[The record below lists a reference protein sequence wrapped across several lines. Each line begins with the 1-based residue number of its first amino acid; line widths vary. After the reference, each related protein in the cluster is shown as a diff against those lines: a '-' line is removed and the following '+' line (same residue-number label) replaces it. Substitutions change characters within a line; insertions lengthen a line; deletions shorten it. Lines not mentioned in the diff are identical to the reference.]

1 LDKQNSQNP
10 VKKFISVFQYS
21 GVALEIV
28 WSTSAK
34 LTIAMA
40 LTTLFAGVLPAA
52 IASVGGLFV
61 DVVSNAFQDD
71 GSNTAQLRSDALY
84 YVFLEAGLVVLMTG
98 AQRINT
104 VCQSI
109 LRVLL
114 GNKINVMILEKAL
127 TLELAHFE
135 DAEYY
140 DKLVRAR
147 REASS
152 RPLSLVIKTFDLFRD
167 IIALITIGIWLFQ
180 FSPYAVLLLAV
191 AGVPAFIA
199 EAKFSGEAFRIHRRR
214 SAERRMQIYLE
225 MVLTRE
231 DGVKE
236 VKLLQL
242 GKMFLQRYVDIFLN
256 IYKEDRSLV
265 LRRGIWGYIL
275 GLIASAAFYFAYGW
289 VGFAAIAG
297 AITIGQM
304 TMYIAQFRLG
314 QNSVTNSLTSIN
326 GMYEDNLYL
335 SNLTEFLSHKVPE
348 QTGEGIAGP
357 NPDDGIRFE
366 NVSFSYPGAQT
377 PALKNINL
385 HITPGE
391 SLAIVGENGSGK
403 TTLIKLLTRLYTP
416 TEGRILVDGLDLQEW
431 DTNAIREKIG
441 VIFQDFARYQLIV
454 GENIGIGDVDNIE
467 DGNQIE
473 EAARKGMADEFVRDL
488 PLDYQ
493 TQLGTW
499 FKDGKELSGGQWQK
513 IALSRAFMRSKAD
526 ILILDEPTAAI
537 DARAEAEIFE
547 HFNDLT
553 DNRISIIISLGTWF
567 KDGKELS
574 GGQWQK
580 IALSRAFMRSK
591 ADILILDEPTAAIDA
606 RAEAEIFEHFN
617 DLTDNRISIIISHR
631 FSTVRRADHIIVLEK
646 AEVLEQGSHQQL
658 LEMDGQYATLFNL
671 QAKGYQ

>member
-1 LDKQNSQNP
+1 MDTQTSSNP
-10 VKKFISVFQYS
+10 VSKFISVFRYS
-21 GVALEIV
+21 SVAIGIV
-28 WSTSAK
+28 WDTSA
-34 LTIAMA
+34 A
-40 LTTLFAGVLPAA
+40 LTVVMAATTLVSGILPAA

-61 DVVSNAFQDD
+61 DAVASAFQET
-71 GSNTAQLRSDALY
+71 GASAQQLRSEALY
-84 YVFLEAGLVVLMTG
+84 YVFLEAGLVVLITA

-135 DAEYY
+135 DSEFY

-167 IIALITIGIWLFQ
+167 NILLVTIGIWLYQ
-180 FSPYAVLLLAV
+180 FSPYAVLLLGL
-191 AGVPAFIA
+191 AGVPAFLA

-236 VKLLQL
+236 IKLLQL
-242 GKMFLQRYVDIFLN
+242 GKLFVQRYVDIFKN
-256 IYKEDRSLV
+256 IYKEDKSLV
-265 LRRGIWGYIL
+265 LRRGFWGYVL
-275 GLIASAAFYFAYGW
+275 GLLASAAFYFAYGW

-297 AITIGQM
+297 TITIGQM

-314 QNSVTNSLTSIN
+314 QNAVTSSLTAVN

-335 SNLTEFLSHKVPE
+335 SNLSEYLAHKVPE
-348 QTGEGIAGP
+348 QTGSKTRGP
-357 NPDDGIRFE
+357 DPADGIRFE
-366 NVSFSYPGAQT
+366 NVSFHYPGSEN
-377 PALKNINL
+377 PALHNITL
-385 HITPGE
+385 HIHSGE

-403 TTLIKLLTRLYTP
+403 TTLIKLLTRLYVP
-416 TEGRILVDGLDLQEW
+416 TGGNIFLEGLELSAW
-431 DTNAIREKIG
+431 DIDTLRQKIG
-441 VIFQDFARYQLIV
+441 VIFQDFSRYQLIV
-454 GENIGIGDVDNIE
+454 GENIGIGDVKNIHHDE
-467 DGNQIE
+467 YVA
-473 EAARKGMADEFVRDL
+473 EAARKGMADVFVKDL
-488 PLDYQ
+488 PAAYK

-513 IALSRAFMRSKAD
+513 IALSRAFMRSQAD

-537 DARAEAEIFE
+537 DAKAEAEIFE
-547 HFNDLT
+547 HFRELT
-553 DNRISIIISLGTWF
+553 AN
-567 KDGKELS
+567 K
-574 GGQWQK
+574 
-580 IALSRAFMRSK
+580 
-591 ADILILDEPTAAIDA
+591 
-606 RAEAEIFEHFN
+606 
-617 DLTDNRISIIISHR
+617 ISIIISHR
-631 FSTVRRADHIIVLEK
+631 FSTVRRADYIIVLDQ
-646 AEVLEQGSHQQL
+646 AEILERGTHKEL
-658 LEMDGQYATLFNL
+658 LHLDGQYATLFKL

>member
-1 LDKQNSQNP
+1 MDTRESNNS
-10 VKKFISVFQYS
+10 VHKFLSVFQYS
-21 GVALEIV
+21 KVALGIV
-28 WSTSAK
+28 WSTSAA
-34 LTIAMA
+34 LTIVMA
-40 LTTLFAGVLPAA
+40 ISTLVAGVLPAA

-61 DVVSNAFQDD
+61 DAVASALQQTGEVAEQ
-71 GSNTAQLRSDALY
+71 AQSDLLF
-84 YVFLEAGLVVLMTG
+84 YVFLELGLVVMMTG
-98 AQRINT
+98 AQKLNT

-152 RPLSLVIKTFDLFRD
+152 RPLSLVIKTFDLMRD
-167 IIALITIGIWLFQ
+167 LISLIAIGIFLFQ
-180 FSPYAVLLLAV
+180 FSAWAVALLAI
-191 AGVPAFIA
+191 AGVPAFIV

-242 GKMFLQRYVDIFLN
+242 GKLFLQRYVDIFRS
-256 IYKEDRSLV
+256 IYKEDRNLV
-265 LRRGIWGYIL
+265 LRRGLWGYVL
-275 GLIASAAFYFAYGW
+275 GLLASAAFYFAYGW

-314 QNSVTNSLTSIN
+314 QNAVTNSLTAVN

-335 SNLTEFLSHKVPE
+335 SNLTEYLEYKIPE
-348 QTGEGIAGP
+348 QTGNKTVGP

-366 NVSFSYPGAQT
+366 EVTFVYPDSEKSVLNNVS
-377 PALKNINL
+377 L
-385 HITPGE
+385 HIKPGE

-416 TEGRILVDGLDLQEW
+416 VSGRIFLEGLELKEW
-431 DTNAIREKIG
+431 DIEALRKKIG
-441 VIFQDFARYQLIV
+441 VIFQDFAHYQLIV
-454 GENIGIGDVDNIE
+454 GENIGIGDVEEIE
-467 DGNQIE
+467 QEPRIE
-473 EAARKGMADEFVRDL
+473 EAAQKGMADDFVKDL
-488 PLDYQ
+488 PQAYK

-537 DARAEAEIFE
+537 DARAEAEIFS
-547 HFNDLT
+547 HFRDLT
-553 DNRISIIISLGTWF
+553 AN
-567 KDGKELS
+567 K
-574 GGQWQK
+574 
-580 IALSRAFMRSK
+580 
-591 ADILILDEPTAAIDA
+591 
-606 RAEAEIFEHFN
+606 
-617 DLTDNRISIIISHR
+617 ISIIISHR
-631 FSTVRRADHIIVLEK
+631 FSTVRMADHIIVLEQGK
-646 AEVLEQGSHQQL
+646 IQEEGSHTDL
-658 LEMDGQYATLFNL
+658 LDNGGQYATLFNL
-671 QAKGYQ
+671 QAQGYQ

>member
-1 LDKQNSQNP
+1 MTKKTNSNGA
-10 VKKFISVFQYS
+10 VSRFLGVFRYS
-21 GVALEIV
+21 AVAMRIV
-28 WSTSAK
+28 WDTSAS
-34 LTIAMA
+34 LMIAMA
-40 LTTLFAGVLPAA
+40 LTTLIVGLLPAA

-61 DVVSNAFQDD
+61 DAVAGAL
-71 GSNTAQLRSDALY
+71 GSYSVTADSAKSEALTFVY
-84 YVFLEAGLVVLMTG
+84 IEVGLVLLMTA
-98 AQRINT
+98 AQQANT
-104 VCQSI
+104 VCQAV

-152 RPLSLVIKTFDLFRD
+152 RPLSLVTKTFDLIRNV
-167 IIALITIGIWLFQ
+167 ISLIAIGAFLFQ
-180 FSPYAVLLLAV
+180 FSPYAVLLLSI

-199 EAKFSGEAFRIHRRR
+199 EAKFSGEAFRVNKRR

-242 GKMFLQRYVDIFLN
+242 GKIFLQRYIDIFLA

-265 LRRGIWGYIL
+265 LRRGIWGYGL
-275 GLIASAAFYFAYGW
+275 GIIASGAFYFAYGW

-314 QNSVTNSLTSIN
+314 QSAVTSSLTSVN

-335 SNLTEFLSHKVPE
+335 SNLTEYLEHEVPE
-348 QTGEGIAGP
+348 QSGSLHAGP
-357 NPDDGIRFE
+357 MPEDGIRFD
-366 NVSFSYPGAQT
+366 NVSFFYPGSDV
-377 PALKNINL
+377 PALDNVSL

-403 TTLIKLLTRLYTP
+403 TTLIKLLSRLYTP
-416 TEGRILVDGLDLQEW
+416 THGKISLEGLPLEEW
-431 DTNAIREKIG
+431 DIDTLRRKIG

-454 GENIGIGDVDNIE
+454 GENIGIGDADNLDSENEIE
-467 DGNQIE
+467 I
-473 EAARKGMADEFVRDL
+473 AAKKGMADEFVRDL
-488 PLDYQ
+488 PSGYK

-513 IALSRAFMRSKAD
+513 VALSRAFMRSKAD

-537 DARAEAEIFE
+537 DAKAEADIFA
-547 HFNDLT
+547 HFAELT
-553 DNRISIIISLGTWF
+553 
-567 KDGKELS
+567 
-574 GGQWQK
+574 
-580 IALSRAFMRSK
+580 A
-591 ADILILDEPTAAIDA
+591 
-606 RAEAEIFEHFN
+606 
-617 DLTDNRISIIISHR
+617 NRISIIISHR

-646 AEVLEQGSHQQL
+646 ARIMEQGSHEEL
-658 LEMDGQYATLFNL
+658 LELGGQYATLFKL
-671 QAKGYQ
+671 QAEGYQ

>member
-1 LDKQNSQNP
+1 LEKQDPQNP
-10 VKKFISVFQYS
+10 IKKFLSVFQYS
-21 GVALEIV
+21 GVALKIV

-40 LTTLFAGVLPAA
+40 LTTLVSGFLPAL

-71 GSNTAQLRSDALY
+71 GSNAEQLRSDALY

-98 AQRINT
+98 AQRIST

-167 IIALITIGIWLFQ
+167 VIALTTIGIWLFQ
-180 FSPYAVLLLAV
+180 FSPYAVLLLGL
-191 AGVPAFIA
+191 AGVPAFLA

-242 GKMFLQRYVDIFLN
+242 GRLFLERYVDIFRN

-265 LRRGIWGYIL
+265 LRRGFWGYIL
-275 GLIASAAFYFAYGW
+275 GLLASAAFYFAYGW

-335 SNLTEFLSHKVPE
+335 SNLTEFLEHKVPE
-348 QTGEGIAGP
+348 HTGDKAQGP
-357 NPDDGIRFE
+357 DPADGIRFE

-377 PALKNINL
+377 PALNCVNL
-385 HITPGE
+385 HIIPGE

-403 TTLIKLLTRLYTP
+403 TTLIKLLTRLYAP

-431 DTNAIREKIG
+431 DLDAIREKVG

-454 GENIGIGDVDNIE
+454 GENIGIGDVDSIGE
-467 DGNQIE
+467 DDQIS
-473 EAARKGMADEFVRDL
+473 EAARKGMAEAFVKDL
-488 PLDYQ
+488 PHKYQ

-499 FKDGKELSGGQWQK
+499 FKDGQELSGGQWQK

-537 DARAEAEIFE
+537 DARAEAEIFA
-547 HFNDLT
+547 HF
-553 DNRISIIISLGTWF
+553 G
-567 KDGKELS
+567 
-574 GGQWQK
+574 
-580 IALSRAFMRSK
+580 
-591 ADILILDEPTAAIDA
+591 
-606 RAEAEIFEHFN
+606 

-631 FSTVRRADHIIVLEK
+631 FSTVRMANHIIVLEK
-646 AEVLEQGSHQQL
+646 AEIMEQGSHQQL
-658 LEMDGQYATLFNL
+658 LALDGQYATLFNL

>member
-1 LDKQNSQNP
+1 MDTQTSSNP
-10 VKKFISVFQYS
+10 VSKFISVFRYS
-21 GVALEIV
+21 SVAIGIV
-28 WSTSAK
+28 WDTSA
-34 LTIAMA
+34 A
-40 LTTLFAGVLPAA
+40 LTVVMAATTLVSGILPAA

-61 DVVSNAFQDD
+61 DAVASAFQET
-71 GSNTAQLRSDALY
+71 GASAQQLRSEALY
-84 YVFLEAGLVVLMTG
+84 YVFLEAGLVVLITA

-135 DAEYY
+135 DSEFY

-152 RPLSLVIKTFDLFRD
+152 RPLSLVIKTFDLFRES
-167 IIALITIGIWLFQ
+167 ILLVTIGIWLYQ
-180 FSPYAVLLLAV
+180 FSPYAVLLLGL
-191 AGVPAFIA
+191 AGVPAFLA

-242 GKMFLQRYVDIFLN
+242 GKLFVQRYVDIFKN
-256 IYKEDRSLV
+256 IYKEDKSLV
-265 LRRGIWGYIL
+265 LRRGFWGYVL
-275 GLIASAAFYFAYGW
+275 GLLASAAFYFAYGW

-297 AITIGQM
+297 TITIGQM

-314 QNSVTNSLTSIN
+314 QNAVTSSLTAVN

-335 SNLTEFLSHKVPE
+335 SNLSEYLAHKVPE
-348 QTGEGIAGP
+348 QTGSNTRGP
-357 NPDDGIRFE
+357 DPADGIRFE
-366 NVSFSYPGAQT
+366 NVSFHYPGSEN
-377 PALKNINL
+377 PALHNITL
-385 HITPGE
+385 HIHSGE

-403 TTLIKLLTRLYTP
+403 TTLIKLLTRLYVP
-416 TEGRILVDGLDLQEW
+416 TGGNIFLEGLELSAW
-431 DTNAIREKIG
+431 DIDTLRQKIG
-441 VIFQDFARYQLIV
+441 VIFQDFSRYQLMV
-454 GENIGIGDVDNIE
+454 GENIGIGDVKNIHQDE
-467 DGNQIE
+467 YVA
-473 EAARKGMADEFVRDL
+473 EAARKGMADVFVKDL
-488 PLDYQ
+488 PAAYK

-513 IALSRAFMRSKAD
+513 IALSRAFMRSQAD

-537 DARAEAEIFE
+537 DAKAEAEIFE
-547 HFNDLT
+547 HFRELT
-553 DNRISIIISLGTWF
+553 AN
-567 KDGKELS
+567 K
-574 GGQWQK
+574 
-580 IALSRAFMRSK
+580 
-591 ADILILDEPTAAIDA
+591 
-606 RAEAEIFEHFN
+606 
-617 DLTDNRISIIISHR
+617 ISIIISHR
-631 FSTVRRADHIIVLEK
+631 FSTVRRADYIIVLDQ
-646 AEVLEQGSHQQL
+646 AEILERGTHKEL
-658 LEMDGQYATLFNL
+658 LHLDGQYATLFKL

>member
-1 LDKQNSQNP
+1 MEQKEPQNL
-10 VKKFISVFQYS
+10 VTKFLSVFQYS

-34 LTIAMA
+34 LTIVMA
-40 LTTLFAGVLPAA
+40 LTTVVAGILPAA

-61 DVVSNAFQDD
+61 DVVSSAFQSD
-71 GSNTAQLRSDALY
+71 GSDAEQIRSDALFY
-84 YVFLEAGLVVLMTG
+84 IFIEAGLVVLMTG

-152 RPLSLVIKTFDLFRD
+152 RPLSLVIKTFDLARD
-167 IIALITIGIWLFQ
+167 MIALVTIGIWLFQ
-180 FSPYAVLLLAV
+180 FSPYAVLLLAL
-191 AGVPAFIA
+191 AGIPAFLA

-242 GKMFLQRYVDIFLN
+242 GKMFLQRYIDIFLN

-265 LRRGIWGYIL
+265 LRRGFWGYVL
-275 GLIASAAFYFAYGW
+275 GLVASAAFYLAYGW

-314 QNSVTNSLTSIN
+314 QNAVTNSLTSVN

-335 SNLTEFLSHKVPE
+335 SNLTEYLEHKVPE
-348 QTGEGIAGP
+348 STGEAIRGP

-366 NVSFSYPGAQT
+366 NVSFYYPGSEM
-377 PALKNINL
+377 PALSKINL

-403 TTLIKLLTRLYTP
+403 TTLIKLLTRLYAP
-416 TEGRILVDGLDLQEW
+416 TEGRILVDGLDLQDW
-431 DTNAIREKIG
+431 DTDAVREKIG

-454 GENIGIGDVDNIE
+454 GENIGIGDVESLDDVDEIS
-467 DGNQIE
+467 
-473 EAARKGMADEFVRDL
+473 EAARKGMADEFIKDL
-488 PLDYQ
+488 PQSYQ

-537 DARAEAEIFE
+537 DARAEAEIFA
-547 HFNDLT
+547 HFGDLT
-553 DNRISIIISLGTWF
+553 
-567 KDGKELS
+567 E
-574 GGQWQK
+574 
-580 IALSRAFMRSK
+580 
-591 ADILILDEPTAAIDA
+591 
-606 RAEAEIFEHFN
+606 
-617 DLTDNRISIIISHR
+617 NRISIIISHR
-631 FSTVRRADHIIVLEK
+631 FSTVRRADHILVLEK
-646 AEVLEQGSHQQL
+646 AEILEQGSHQEL
-658 LEMDGQYATLFNL
+658 LEHDGQYAKLFHL

>member
-1 LDKQNSQNP
+1 
-10 VKKFISVFQYS
+10 
-21 GVALEIV
+21 
-28 WSTSAK
+28 
-34 LTIAMA
+34 

-71 GSNTAQLRSDALY
+71 GSNTAQLRSEALY

-135 DAEYY
+135 NAEYY

-265 LRRGIWGYIL
+265 LRRSIWGYIL

-366 NVSFSYPGAQT
+366 NVSFSYPGSQT

-403 TTLIKLLTRLYTP
+403 TTLIKLLTRLYAP

-454 GENIGIGDVDNIE
+454 GENIGIGDVDNID

-493 TQLGTW
+493 TQ
-499 FKDGKELSGGQWQK
+499 
-513 IALSRAFMRSKAD
+513 
-526 ILILDEPTAAI
+526 
-537 DARAEAEIFE
+537 
-547 HFNDLT
+547 
-553 DNRISIIISLGTWF
+553 LGTWF

>member
-1 LDKQNSQNP
+1 MQRQLSILDSSTINSESSLENQESPNA
-10 VKKFISVFQYS
+10 VRKFLSVFKYS
-21 GVALEIV
+21 KVAIGIV
-28 WSTSAK
+28 WGTSAA
-34 LTIAMA
+34 LTVTMA
-40 LTTLFAGVLPAA
+40 LTTLVSGVLPAA
-52 IASVGGLFV
+52 IASIGGLFV
-61 DVVSNAFQDD
+61 DAVAVALQEGGDLSIE
-71 GSNTAQLRSDALY
+71 SRNTVLY
-84 YVFLEAGLVVLMTG
+84 YVMLEAGLVVLMTG
-98 AQRINT
+98 AQRIST
-104 VCQSI
+104 VSQSI

-152 RPLSLVIKTFDLFRD
+152 RPLSLVIKTFDLMRD
-167 IIALITIGIWLFQ
+167 IIALLTIGIWLFQ

-191 AGVPAFIA
+191 AGTPAFIA

-242 GKMFLQRYVDIFLN
+242 GKLFLKRYVDIFLN
-256 IYKEDRSLV
+256 IYKEDRNLV
-265 LRRGIWGYIL
+265 LRRGIWGYLL
-275 GLIASAAFYFAYGW
+275 GLVASAAFYFAYGW
-289 VGFAAIAG
+289 VGFAAMAG

-314 QNSVTNSLTSIN
+314 QNAVTSSLTAVN

-335 SNLTEFLSHKVPE
+335 SNLSEYLEHKVPE
-348 QTGEGIAGP
+348 QTGEKKAGP
-357 NPDDGIRFE
+357 SPEEGIRFE
-366 NVSFSYPGAQT
+366 DVSFYYPGSDT
-377 PALKNINL
+377 PALNKINL
-385 HITPGE
+385 HISPGE

-403 TTLIKLLTRLYTP
+403 TTLIKLLTRLYAP
-416 TEGRILVDGLDLQEW
+416 THGKIFLEGLELRQW
-431 DTNAIREKIG
+431 DIEALRQKIG

-467 DGNQIE
+467 EDEQIAQ
-473 EAARKGMADEFVRDL
+473 AAKQGMADVFVKDL
-488 PLDYQ
+488 PLEYK

-513 IALSRAFMRSKAD
+513 IALSRAFMRNQAD

-537 DARAEAEIFE
+537 DAKAEAEIFA
-547 HFNDLT
+547 HFRDLT
-553 DNRISIIISLGTWF
+553 AN
-567 KDGKELS
+567 K
-574 GGQWQK
+574 
-580 IALSRAFMRSK
+580 
-591 ADILILDEPTAAIDA
+591 
-606 RAEAEIFEHFN
+606 
-617 DLTDNRISIIISHR
+617 ISIIISHR
-631 FSTVRRADHIIVLEK
+631 FSTVRMADHIIVLEK
-646 AEVLEQGSHQQL
+646 AEVMEQGSHNEL
-658 LEMDGQYATLFNL
+658 LAADGQYATLFKL

>member
-1 LDKQNSQNP
+1 M
-10 VKKFISVFQYS
+10 FQYS
-21 GVALEIV
+21 GLAIGIV
-28 WSTSAK
+28 WDTSAT
-34 LTIAMA
+34 LTVVMA
-40 LTTLFAGVLPAA
+40 ATTLVSGILPAA

-61 DVVSNAFQDD
+61 DAVASAFQET
-71 GSNTAQLRSDALY
+71 GNSAQQLRSEAPY
-84 YVFLEAGLVVLMTG
+84 YVFLEAGLVVLMTA

-135 DAEYY
+135 DSEFY

-167 IIALITIGIWLFQ
+167 SILLVTIGIWLYQ
-180 FSPYAVLLLAV
+180 FSPYAVLLLGL
-191 AGVPAFIA
+191 AGVPAFLA
-199 EAKFSGEAFRIHRRR
+199 EARFSGEAFRIHRRR

-242 GKMFLQRYVDIFLN
+242 GKLFVQRYVDIFKN
-256 IYKEDRSLV
+256 IYKEDKSLV
-265 LRRGIWGYIL
+265 LRRGFWGYVL
-275 GLIASAAFYFAYGW
+275 GLLASAAFYFAYGW

-297 AITIGQM
+297 TITIGQM

-314 QNSVTNSLTSIN
+314 QNAVTSSLTAVN

-335 SNLTEFLSHKVPE
+335 SNLSEYLSHKVPE
-348 QTGEGIAGP
+348 QTGSKTRGPDSGAGIL
-357 NPDDGIRFE
+357 FE
-366 NVSFSYPGAQT
+366 NVSFNYPGSENS
-377 PALKNINL
+377 ALHNINL
-385 HITPGE
+385 HIRPGE

-403 TTLIKLLTRLYTP
+403 TTLIKLLTRLYVP
-416 TEGRILVDGLDLQEW
+416 TEGKIFLEGLELSAW
-431 DTNAIREKIG
+431 DIGTLRQKIG
-441 VIFQDFARYQLIV
+441 VIFQDFSRYQLIV
-454 GENIGIGDVDNIE
+454 GENIGIGDVKNIHQ
-467 DGNQIE
+467 DDHVAD
-473 EAARKGMADEFVRDL
+473 AARKGMADVFIRDL
-488 PLDYQ
+488 PAGYK

-513 IALSRAFMRSKAD
+513 IALSRAFMRNQAD

-537 DARAEAEIFE
+537 DAKAEAEIFE
-547 HFNDLT
+547 HFRDLT
-553 DNRISIIISLGTWF
+553 AN
-567 KDGKELS
+567 K
-574 GGQWQK
+574 
-580 IALSRAFMRSK
+580 
-591 ADILILDEPTAAIDA
+591 
-606 RAEAEIFEHFN
+606 
-617 DLTDNRISIIISHR
+617 ISIIISHR
-631 FSTVRRADHIIVLEK
+631 FSTVRRADYIVVLDQGEILER
-646 AEVLEQGSHQQL
+646 GSHTEL
-658 LEMDGQYATLFNL
+658 LHLDGQYATLFKL

>member
-1 LDKQNSQNP
+1 MTAEKSSKSPLSR
-10 VKKFISVFQYS
+10 FLGVFRYS
-21 GVALEIV
+21 AGAMRIV
-28 WSTSAK
+28 WDTSAP
-34 LTIAMA
+34 LMIAMA
-40 LTTLFAGVLPAA
+40 LTTLIVGLLPAA

-61 DVVSNAFQDD
+61 DAVAGALESAGAAAEVA
-71 GSNTAQLRSDALY
+71 RS
-84 YVFLEAGLVVLMTG
+84 EAITFVYIEVGLVLLMTA
-98 AQRINT
+98 AQQANT
-104 VCQSI
+104 VCQAI

-114 GNKINVMILEKAL
+114 GNKINVMILEKSL

-152 RPLSLVIKTFDLFRD
+152 RPLSLVTKTFNLLRNV
-167 IIALITIGIWLFQ
+167 ISLIAIGAFLFQ
-180 FSPYAVLLLAV
+180 FSPYAVLLLSI

-199 EAKFSGEAFRIHRRR
+199 EAKFSGEAFRVNKRR

-242 GKMFLQRYVDIFLN
+242 GKIFLQRYVDIFLA

-265 LRRGIWGYIL
+265 LRRGVWGYGL
-275 GLIASAAFYFAYGW
+275 GIIASGAFYFAYGW

-314 QNSVTNSLTSIN
+314 QSAVTSSLTSVN

-335 SNLTEFLSHKVPE
+335 SNLTEYLEHEVPE
-348 QTGEGIAGP
+348 QSGNLHAGP
-357 NPDDGIRFE
+357 RPEDGIRFE
-366 NVSFSYPGAQT
+366 SVSFFYPGSDVPALDNVS
-377 PALKNINL
+377 L

-416 TEGRILVDGLDLQEW
+416 TQGQILLEGLPLQEW
-431 DTNAIREKIG
+431 DIDTLRRKIG

-454 GENIGIGDVDNIE
+454 GENIGIGDSDNLASESEIE
-467 DGNQIE
+467 I
-473 EAARKGMADEFVRDL
+473 AAKKGMADEFVRDL
-488 PLDYQ
+488 PSGYK

-513 IALSRAFMRSKAD
+513 VALSRAFMRSKAD

-537 DARAEAEIFE
+537 DAKAEADIFA
-547 HFNDLT
+547 HFAELT
-553 DNRISIIISLGTWF
+553 
-567 KDGKELS
+567 
-574 GGQWQK
+574 
-580 IALSRAFMRSK
+580 A
-591 ADILILDEPTAAIDA
+591 
-606 RAEAEIFEHFN
+606 
-617 DLTDNRISIIISHR
+617 NRISIIISHR

-646 AEVLEQGSHQQL
+646 SKIMEQGSHEEL
-658 LEMDGQYATLFNL
+658 LELGGQYATLFKL
-671 QAKGYQ
+671 QAEGYQ

>member
-1 LDKQNSQNP
+1 MDKQDSQNP

-71 GSNTAQLRSDALY
+71 GSNTAQLRSEALY

-135 DAEYY
+135 NAEYY

-256 IYKEDRSLV
+256 IYIEDRSLV

-366 NVSFSYPGAQT
+366 NVSFSYPGSQT

-403 TTLIKLLTRLYTP
+403 TTLIKLLTRLYAP

-454 GENIGIGDVDNIE
+454 GENIGIGDVDNID

-553 DNRISIIISLGTWF
+553 DNRISIIIS
-567 KDGKELS
+567 
-574 GGQWQK
+574 
-580 IALSRAFMRSK
+580 
-591 ADILILDEPTAAIDA
+591 
-606 RAEAEIFEHFN
+606 
-617 DLTDNRISIIISHR
+617 HR
-631 FSTVRRADHIIVLEK
+631 FSTVRRADHIIVLEQ

>member
-1 LDKQNSQNP
+1 MIDQVNNKESPNSIR
-10 VKKFISVFQYS
+10 KFFSVFQYS
-21 GVALEIV
+21 RVALEIV
-28 WSTSAK
+28 WSTSAA
-34 LTIAMA
+34 LTLAMA
-40 LTTLFAGVLPAA
+40 FSTLVSGVLPAA

-61 DVVSNAFQDD
+61 DAVASAFQQDSAAAEQARDD
-71 GSNTAQLRSDALY
+71 VLF
-84 YVFLEAGLVVLMTG
+84 YVFLELGLVVLITG
-98 AQRINT
+98 AQRLNT
-104 VCQSI
+104 ICQSI

-152 RPLSLVIKTFDLFRD
+152 RPLSLVIKTFDLLRD
-167 IIALITIGIWLFQ
+167 LIALITIGIFLFQ
-180 FSPYAVLLLAV
+180 FSVWAVALLAV
-191 AGVPAFIA
+191 AGVPAFLA

-242 GKMFLQRYVDIFLN
+242 GKLFLKRYVDIFRSM
-256 IYKEDRSLV
+256 YKEDRKLV
-265 LRRGIWGYIL
+265 LRRGFWGYVL
-275 GLIASAAFYFAYGW
+275 GLLASSAFYFAYGW
-289 VGFAAIAG
+289 VGFATIAG

-314 QNSVTNSLTSIN
+314 QNAVTNSLTAIN

-335 SNLTEFLSHKVPE
+335 SNLTEYLEHKVPE
-348 QTGEGIAGP
+348 QTGTETLGFDR
-357 NPDDGIRFE
+357 DDGIRFE
-366 NVSFSYPGAQT
+366 DVSFSYPGSEI
-377 PALKNINL
+377 PALNKVSL
-385 HITPGE
+385 HIKPGE

-403 TTLIKLLTRLYTP
+403 TTLIKLLTRLYSP
-416 TEGRILVDGLDLQEW
+416 SKGRIFLEGLELKEW
-431 DTNAIREKIG
+431 DIETLRQKIG

-454 GENIGIGDVDNIE
+454 GENIGIGDVDEIE
-467 DGNQIE
+467 KDPLIE
-473 EAARKGMADEFVRDL
+473 EAAKKGMADVFVRDL
-488 PLDYQ
+488 PRSYK

-537 DARAEAEIFE
+537 DAKAEAEIFS
-547 HFNDLT
+547 HFGDLT
-553 DNRISIIISLGTWF
+553 DN
-567 KDGKELS
+567 K
-574 GGQWQK
+574 
-580 IALSRAFMRSK
+580 
-591 ADILILDEPTAAIDA
+591 
-606 RAEAEIFEHFN
+606 
-617 DLTDNRISIIISHR
+617 ISIIISHR

-646 AEVLEQGSHQQL
+646 GEIQEEGSHSEL
-658 LEMDGQYATLFNL
+658 LDKEGHYATLFRL
-671 QAKGYQ
+671 QAQGYQ

>member
-1 LDKQNSQNP
+1 MIDQVNNQEPPNS
-10 VKKFISVFQYS
+10 VRKFFSVFQYS
-21 GVALEIV
+21 RVALEIV
-28 WSTSAK
+28 WSTSAA
-34 LTIAMA
+34 LTLAMA
-40 LTTLFAGVLPAA
+40 FSTLVSGVLPAA

-61 DVVSNAFQDD
+61 DAVASAFQQDSAAAEQARDD
-71 GSNTAQLRSDALY
+71 LLF
-84 YVFLEAGLVVLMTG
+84 YVFLELGLVVLITG
-98 AQRINT
+98 AQRLNT
-104 VCQSI
+104 ICQSI

-152 RPLSLVIKTFDLFRD
+152 RPLSLVIKTFDLLRD
-167 IIALITIGIWLFQ
+167 LIALITIGIFLFQ
-180 FSPYAVLLLAV
+180 FSAWAVALLAV
-191 AGVPAFIA
+191 AGVPAFLA

-242 GKMFLQRYVDIFLN
+242 GKLFLKRYVDIFRSM
-256 IYKEDRSLV
+256 YKEDRNLV
-265 LRRGIWGYIL
+265 LRRGFWGYVL
-275 GLIASAAFYFAYGW
+275 GLLASSAFYFAYGW
-289 VGFAAIAG
+289 VGFATIAG

-314 QNSVTNSLTSIN
+314 QNAVTNSLTAIN

-335 SNLTEFLSHKVPE
+335 SNLTEYLEHKVPE
-348 QTGEGIAGP
+348 QTGTKTLGFDR
-357 NPDDGIRFE
+357 DDGIRFE
-366 NVSFSYPGAQT
+366 DVSFSYPGSEI
-377 PALKNINL
+377 PALNEVSL
-385 HITPGE
+385 HIKPGE

-403 TTLIKLLTRLYTP
+403 TTLIKLLTRLYSP
-416 TEGRILVDGLDLQEW
+416 SKGRIFLEGLELKEW
-431 DTNAIREKIG
+431 DIETLRQKIG

-454 GENIGIGDVDNIE
+454 GENIGIGDVDEIE
-467 DGNQIE
+467 TDPLIE
-473 EAARKGMADEFVRDL
+473 EAAKKGMADVFVRDL
-488 PLDYQ
+488 PRSYK

-537 DARAEAEIFE
+537 DAKAEAEIFS
-547 HFNDLT
+547 HFGDLT
-553 DNRISIIISLGTWF
+553 DNKISIIIS
-567 KDGKELS
+567 
-574 GGQWQK
+574 
-580 IALSRAFMRSK
+580 
-591 ADILILDEPTAAIDA
+591 P
-606 RAEAEIFEHFN
+606 
-617 DLTDNRISIIISHR
+617 R

-646 AEVLEQGSHQQL
+646 GEIQEEGSHSEL
-658 LEMDGQYATLFNL
+658 LSNEGHYATLFRL
-671 QAKGYQ
+671 QAQGYQ

>member
-1 LDKQNSQNP
+1 MTAEKSSKSPLSR
-10 VKKFISVFQYS
+10 FLGVFRYS
-21 GVALEIV
+21 AVAMRIV
-28 WSTSAK
+28 WDTSAP
-34 LTIAMA
+34 LMIAMA
-40 LTTLFAGVLPAA
+40 LTTLIVGLLPAA

-61 DVVSNAFQDD
+61 DAVAGAL
-71 GSNTAQLRSDALY
+71 GSAGAAAEVARSEALTFVY
-84 YVFLEAGLVVLMTG
+84 LEVGLVLLMTA
-98 AQRINT
+98 AQQATT
-104 VCQSI
+104 VCQAV

-152 RPLSLVIKTFDLFRD
+152 RPLSLVTKTFDLLRNV
-167 IIALITIGIWLFQ
+167 ISLIAIGVFLFQ
-180 FSPYAVLLLAV
+180 FSPYAVLLLSI

-199 EAKFSGEAFRIHRRR
+199 EAKFSGEAFRVNKRR

-242 GKMFLQRYVDIFLN
+242 GKIFLQRYVDIFLA

-265 LRRGIWGYIL
+265 LRRGVWGYGL
-275 GLIASAAFYFAYGW
+275 GIIASGAFYFAYGW

-314 QNSVTNSLTSIN
+314 QSAVTSSLTSVN

-335 SNLTEFLSHKVPE
+335 SNLTEYLEHEVPE
-348 QTGEGIAGP
+348 QSGNLHAGP
-357 NPDDGIRFE
+357 RPEDGIRFE
-366 NVSFSYPGAQT
+366 SVSFFYPGSDVPALDNVS
-377 PALKNINL
+377 L

-416 TEGRILVDGLDLQEW
+416 TQGQILLEGLPLQEW
-431 DTNAIREKIG
+431 DIDTLRRKIG

-454 GENIGIGDVDNIE
+454 GENIGIGDSDNLASESEIE
-467 DGNQIE
+467 I
-473 EAARKGMADEFVRDL
+473 AAKKGMADEFVRDL
-488 PLDYQ
+488 PSGYK

-513 IALSRAFMRSKAD
+513 VALSRAFMRSKAD

-537 DARAEAEIFE
+537 DAKAEADIFA
-547 HFNDLT
+547 HFAELT
-553 DNRISIIISLGTWF
+553 
-567 KDGKELS
+567 
-574 GGQWQK
+574 
-580 IALSRAFMRSK
+580 A
-591 ADILILDEPTAAIDA
+591 
-606 RAEAEIFEHFN
+606 
-617 DLTDNRISIIISHR
+617 NRISIIISHR

-646 AEVLEQGSHQQL
+646 SKIMEQGSHEEL
-658 LEMDGQYATLFNL
+658 LELGGQYATLFKL
-671 QAKGYQ
+671 QAEGYQ

>member
-1 LDKQNSQNP
+1 LIDQVNNQEPPNS
-10 VKKFISVFQYS
+10 VRKFFSVFQYS
-21 GVALEIV
+21 RVALEIV
-28 WSTSAK
+28 WSTSAA
-34 LTIAMA
+34 LTLAMA
-40 LTTLFAGVLPAA
+40 FSTLVSGVLPAA

-61 DVVSNAFQDD
+61 DAVASAFQQDSAAAEQARDD
-71 GSNTAQLRSDALY
+71 VLF
-84 YVFLEAGLVVLMTG
+84 YVFLELGLVVLITG
-98 AQRINT
+98 AQRLNT
-104 VCQSI
+104 ICQSI

-152 RPLSLVIKTFDLFRD
+152 RPLSLVIKTFDLLRD
-167 IIALITIGIWLFQ
+167 LIALITIGIFLFQ
-180 FSPYAVLLLAV
+180 FSAWAVALLAV
-191 AGVPAFIA
+191 AGVPAFLA

-242 GKMFLQRYVDIFLN
+242 GKLFLKRYVDIFRSM
-256 IYKEDRSLV
+256 YKEDRNLV
-265 LRRGIWGYIL
+265 LRRGFWGYVL
-275 GLIASAAFYFAYGW
+275 GLLASSAFYFAYGW
-289 VGFAAIAG
+289 VGFATIAG

-314 QNSVTNSLTSIN
+314 QNAVTNSLTAIN

-335 SNLTEFLSHKVPE
+335 SNLTEYLEHKVPE
-348 QTGEGIAGP
+348 QTGTKTLGFDR
-357 NPDDGIRFE
+357 DDGIRFE
-366 NVSFSYPGAQT
+366 DVSFSYPGSEI
-377 PALKNINL
+377 PALNEVSL
-385 HITPGE
+385 HIKPGE

-403 TTLIKLLTRLYTP
+403 TTLIKLLTRLYSP
-416 TEGRILVDGLDLQEW
+416 SKGKIFLEGLELKEW
-431 DTNAIREKIG
+431 DIETLRQKIG

-454 GENIGIGDVDNIE
+454 GENIGIGDVDEIE
-467 DGNQIE
+467 TDPLIE
-473 EAARKGMADEFVRDL
+473 EAAKKGMADVFVRDL
-488 PLDYQ
+488 PRSYK

-537 DARAEAEIFE
+537 DAKAEAEIFS
-547 HFNDLT
+547 HFGDLT
-553 DNRISIIISLGTWF
+553 DN
-567 KDGKELS
+567 K
-574 GGQWQK
+574 
-580 IALSRAFMRSK
+580 
-591 ADILILDEPTAAIDA
+591 
-606 RAEAEIFEHFN
+606 
-617 DLTDNRISIIISHR
+617 ISIIISHR

-646 AEVLEQGSHQQL
+646 GEIQEEGSHSEL
-658 LEMDGQYATLFNL
+658 LNNEGHYATLFRL
-671 QAKGYQ
+671 QAQGYQ

>member
-1 LDKQNSQNP
+1 MTADKNSKSP
-10 VKKFISVFQYS
+10 LSRFLGVFRYS
-21 GVALEIV
+21 AVAMRIV
-28 WSTSAK
+28 WDTSAP
-34 LTIAMA
+34 LMIAMA
-40 LTTLFAGVLPAA
+40 LTTLIVGLLPAA

-61 DVVSNAFQDD
+61 DAVAGAL
-71 GSNTAQLRSDALY
+71 GSAGAAAEVARSEALTFVY
-84 YVFLEAGLVVLMTG
+84 IEVGLVLLMTA
-98 AQRINT
+98 AQQANT
-104 VCQSI
+104 VCQAV

-152 RPLSLVIKTFDLFRD
+152 RPLSLVTKTFDLLRNV
-167 IIALITIGIWLFQ
+167 ISLIAIGVFLFQ
-180 FSPYAVLLLAV
+180 FSPYAVLLLSI

-199 EAKFSGEAFRIHRRR
+199 EAKFSGEAFRVNKRR

-242 GKMFLQRYVDIFLN
+242 GKIFLQRYVDIFLA

-265 LRRGIWGYIL
+265 LRRGVWGYGL
-275 GLIASAAFYFAYGW
+275 GIIASGAFYFAYGW

-314 QNSVTNSLTSIN
+314 QSAVTSSLTSVN

-335 SNLTEFLSHKVPE
+335 SNLTEYLEHEVPE
-348 QTGEGIAGP
+348 QSGNLHAGP
-357 NPDDGIRFE
+357 RPEDGIRFE
-366 NVSFSYPGAQT
+366 NVSFFYPGSDV
-377 PALKNINL
+377 PALDNVSL

-416 TEGRILVDGLDLQEW
+416 TQGQIMLEGLPLQEW
-431 DTNAIREKIG
+431 DVDTLRRKIG

-454 GENIGIGDVDNIE
+454 GENIGIGDSDNLASETEIE
-467 DGNQIE
+467 I
-473 EAARKGMADEFVRDL
+473 AAKKGMADEFVRDL
-488 PLDYQ
+488 PSGYK

-513 IALSRAFMRSKAD
+513 VALSRAFMRSTAD

-537 DARAEAEIFE
+537 DAKAEADIFA
-547 HFNDLT
+547 HFAELT
-553 DNRISIIISLGTWF
+553 
-567 KDGKELS
+567 
-574 GGQWQK
+574 
-580 IALSRAFMRSK
+580 A
-591 ADILILDEPTAAIDA
+591 
-606 RAEAEIFEHFN
+606 
-617 DLTDNRISIIISHR
+617 NRISIIISHR

-646 AEVLEQGSHQQL
+646 SKIMEQGSHEEL
-658 LEMDGQYATLFNL
+658 LELGGQYATLFML
-671 QAKGYQ
+671 QAEGYQ

>member
-1 LDKQNSQNP
+1 MTAEKSSKSPLSR
-10 VKKFISVFQYS
+10 FLGVFRYS
-21 GVALEIV
+21 AVAMRIV
-28 WSTSAK
+28 WDTSAP
-34 LTIAMA
+34 LMIAMA
-40 LTTLFAGVLPAA
+40 LTTLIVGLLPAA

-61 DVVSNAFQDD
+61 DAVAGAL
-71 GSNTAQLRSDALY
+71 GSAGAAAEVARSEALTFVY
-84 YVFLEAGLVVLMTG
+84 IEVGLVLLMTA
-98 AQRINT
+98 AQQANT
-104 VCQSI
+104 VCQAV

-152 RPLSLVIKTFDLFRD
+152 RPLSLVTKTFDLLRNV
-167 IIALITIGIWLFQ
+167 ISLIAIGVFLYQ
-180 FSPYAVLLLAV
+180 FSPYAVLLLSI

-199 EAKFSGEAFRIHRRR
+199 EAKFSGEAFRVNKRR

-242 GKMFLQRYVDIFLN
+242 GKIFLQRYVDIFLA

-265 LRRGIWGYIL
+265 LRRGVWGYGL
-275 GLIASAAFYFAYGW
+275 GIIASGAFYFAYGW

-314 QNSVTNSLTSIN
+314 QSAVTSSLTSVN

-335 SNLTEFLSHKVPE
+335 SNLTEYLEHEVPE
-348 QTGEGIAGP
+348 QSGNLHAGSRP
-357 NPDDGIRFE
+357 EDGIRFE
-366 NVSFSYPGAQT
+366 SVSFFYPGSDVPALDNVS
-377 PALKNINL
+377 L

-416 TEGRILVDGLDLQEW
+416 TQGQILLEGLPLQEW
-431 DTNAIREKIG
+431 DIDTLRRKIG
-441 VIFQDFARYQLIV
+441 VIFQDFSRYQLIV
-454 GENIGIGDVDNIE
+454 GENIGIGDSDNLASESEIE
-467 DGNQIE
+467 I
-473 EAARKGMADEFVRDL
+473 AAKKGMADEFVRDL
-488 PLDYQ
+488 PSGYK

-513 IALSRAFMRSKAD
+513 VALSRAFMRSKAD

-537 DARAEAEIFE
+537 DAKAEADIFA
-547 HFNDLT
+547 HFAELT
-553 DNRISIIISLGTWF
+553 
-567 KDGKELS
+567 
-574 GGQWQK
+574 
-580 IALSRAFMRSK
+580 A
-591 ADILILDEPTAAIDA
+591 
-606 RAEAEIFEHFN
+606 
-617 DLTDNRISIIISHR
+617 NRISIIISHR

-646 AEVLEQGSHQQL
+646 SKIMEQGSHEEL
-658 LEMDGQYATLFNL
+658 LELGGQYATLFKL
-671 QAKGYQ
+671 QAEGYQ

>member
-1 LDKQNSQNP
+1 MIDQVNNQEPPNS
-10 VKKFISVFQYS
+10 VRKFFSVFQYS
-21 GVALEIV
+21 RVALEIV
-28 WSTSAK
+28 WSTSAA
-34 LTIAMA
+34 LTLAMA
-40 LTTLFAGVLPAA
+40 FSTLVSGVLPAA

-61 DVVSNAFQDD
+61 DAVASAFQQDSAAAEQARDD
-71 GSNTAQLRSDALY
+71 VLF
-84 YVFLEAGLVVLMTG
+84 YVFLELGLVVLITG
-98 AQRINT
+98 AQRLNT
-104 VCQSI
+104 ICQSI

-152 RPLSLVIKTFDLFRD
+152 RPLSLVIKTFDLLRD
-167 IIALITIGIWLFQ
+167 LIALITIGIFLFQ
-180 FSPYAVLLLAV
+180 FSAWAVALLAV
-191 AGVPAFIA
+191 AGVPAFLA

-242 GKMFLQRYVDIFLN
+242 GKLFLKRYVDIFRSM
-256 IYKEDRSLV
+256 YKEDRNLV
-265 LRRGIWGYIL
+265 LRRGFWGYVL
-275 GLIASAAFYFAYGW
+275 GLLASSAFYFAYGW
-289 VGFAAIAG
+289 VGFATIAG

-314 QNSVTNSLTSIN
+314 QNAVTNSLTAIN

-335 SNLTEFLSHKVPE
+335 SNLTEYLEHKVPE
-348 QTGEGIAGP
+348 QTGTKTSGFDR
-357 NPDDGIRFE
+357 DDGIRFE
-366 NVSFSYPGAQT
+366 DVSFSYPGSEI
-377 PALKNINL
+377 PALNEVSL
-385 HITPGE
+385 HIKPGE

-403 TTLIKLLTRLYTP
+403 TTLIKLLTRLYSP
-416 TEGRILVDGLDLQEW
+416 SKGKIFLEGLELKEW
-431 DTNAIREKIG
+431 DIETLRQKIG

-454 GENIGIGDVDNIE
+454 GENIGIGDVDEIE
-467 DGNQIE
+467 TDPLIE
-473 EAARKGMADEFVRDL
+473 EAAKKGMADVFVRDL
-488 PLDYQ
+488 PRSYK

-537 DARAEAEIFE
+537 DAKAEAEIFS
-547 HFNDLT
+547 HFGDLT
-553 DNRISIIISLGTWF
+553 DN
-567 KDGKELS
+567 K
-574 GGQWQK
+574 
-580 IALSRAFMRSK
+580 
-591 ADILILDEPTAAIDA
+591 
-606 RAEAEIFEHFN
+606 
-617 DLTDNRISIIISHR
+617 ISIIISHR

-646 AEVLEQGSHQQL
+646 GEIQEEGSHSEL
-658 LEMDGQYATLFNL
+658 LNNEGHYATLFRL
-671 QAKGYQ
+671 QAQGYQ

>member
-1 LDKQNSQNP
+1 M
-10 VKKFISVFQYS
+10 
-21 GVALEIV
+21 EIV
-28 WSTSAK
+28 WSTSAT
-34 LTIAMA
+34 LTLVMA
-40 LTTLFAGVLPAA
+40 ATTLVSGVLPAA

-61 DVVSNAFQDD
+61 DAVASAIQSTGD
-71 GSNTAQLRSDALY
+71 AAEAARSDVLF
-84 YVFLEAGLVVLMTG
+84 YVLVEAGLVVIMTG
-98 AQRINT
+98 AQKLNT

-152 RPLSLVIKTFDLFRD
+152 RPLSLVIKTFDLARD
-167 IIALITIGIWLFQ
+167 VVALLTIGIWLYQ
-180 FSPYAVLLLAV
+180 FSPYAVLLLGL
-191 AGVPAFIA
+191 AGIPAFLA

-214 SAERRMQIYLE
+214 SAERRVQIYLE

-242 GKMFLQRYVDIFLN
+242 GKLFLQRYVDIFRK
-256 IYKEDRSLV
+256 IYKEDRNLV
-265 LRRGIWGYIL
+265 LRRGFWGYVL
-275 GLIASAAFYFAYGW
+275 GLLASAAFYFAYGW

-314 QNSVTNSLTSIN
+314 QNAVTNSLTAVN

-335 SNLTEFLSHKVPE
+335 SNLTEYLNHKVPE
-348 QTGEGIAGP
+348 TTGNKTAGP
-357 NPDDGIRFE
+357 DPSDGIRIE
-366 NVSFSYPGAQT
+366 NVSFFYPGSNM
-377 PALKNINL
+377 PALNKVNL
-385 HITPGE
+385 HIRPGE

-403 TTLIKLLTRLYTP
+403 TTLIKLLTRLYQP
-416 TEGRILVDGLDLQEW
+416 SEGTIYLEGLDLKDW
-431 DTNAIREKIG
+431 DIDTLRKKIG
-441 VIFQDFARYQLIV
+441 VIFQDFARYQLLV
-454 GENIGIGDVDNIE
+454 GENIGIGDVDE
-467 DGNQIE
+467 LEQDELIE
-473 EAARKGMADEFVRDL
+473 EAAEKGMADEFVKDL
-488 PLDYQ
+488 PQGYK

-537 DARAEAEIFE
+537 DARAEAEIFS
-547 HFNDLT
+547 HFRDLT
-553 DNRISIIISLGTWF
+553 AN
-567 KDGKELS
+567 K
-574 GGQWQK
+574 
-580 IALSRAFMRSK
+580 
-591 ADILILDEPTAAIDA
+591 
-606 RAEAEIFEHFN
+606 
-617 DLTDNRISIIISHR
+617 ISIIISHR
-631 FSTVRRADHIIVLEK
+631 FSTVRMADHIIVLEK
-646 AEVLEQGSHQQL
+646 AEILEEGSHEEL
-658 LEMDGQYATLFNL
+658 LASDGQYATLFNL
-671 QAKGYQ
+671 QAQGYQ

>member
-1 LDKQNSQNP
+1 MTKKTNSNGA
-10 VKKFISVFQYS
+10 VSRFLGVFRYS
-21 GVALEIV
+21 AVAMRIV
-28 WSTSAK
+28 WDTSAP
-34 LTIAMA
+34 LMIAMA
-40 LTTLFAGVLPAA
+40 LTTLIVGLLPAA

-61 DVVSNAFQDD
+61 DAVAGAL
-71 GSNTAQLRSDALY
+71 GSSGVAADSAKSEALTFVY
-84 YVFLEAGLVVLMTG
+84 IEVGLVLLMTA
-98 AQRINT
+98 AQQANT
-104 VCQSI
+104 VCQAV

-152 RPLSLVIKTFDLFRD
+152 RPLSLVTKTFDLIRNV
-167 IIALITIGIWLFQ
+167 ISLIAIGAFLFQ
-180 FSPYAVLLLAV
+180 FSPYAVLLLSI

-199 EAKFSGEAFRIHRRR
+199 EAKFSGEAFRVNKRR

-242 GKMFLQRYVDIFLN
+242 GKIFLQRYIDIFLA

-265 LRRGIWGYIL
+265 LRRGIWGYGL
-275 GLIASAAFYFAYGW
+275 GIIASGAFYFAYGW

-314 QNSVTNSLTSIN
+314 QSAVTSSLTSVN

-335 SNLTEFLSHKVPE
+335 SNLTEYLEHEVPE
-348 QTGEGIAGP
+348 QSGSLHAGP
-357 NPDDGIRFE
+357 MPEDGIRFD
-366 NVSFSYPGAQT
+366 NVSFFYPGSDV
-377 PALKNINL
+377 PALDNVSL

-416 TEGRILVDGLDLQEW
+416 THGKISLEGLPLEEW
-431 DTNAIREKIG
+431 DIDTLRRKIG

-454 GENIGIGDVDNIE
+454 GENIGIGDADNLDSENEIE
-467 DGNQIE
+467 I
-473 EAARKGMADEFVRDL
+473 AAKKGMADEFVRDL
-488 PLDYQ
+488 PSGYK

-513 IALSRAFMRSKAD
+513 VALSRAFMRSKAD

-537 DARAEAEIFE
+537 DAKAEADIFA
-547 HFNDLT
+547 HFAELT
-553 DNRISIIISLGTWF
+553 
-567 KDGKELS
+567 
-574 GGQWQK
+574 
-580 IALSRAFMRSK
+580 A
-591 ADILILDEPTAAIDA
+591 
-606 RAEAEIFEHFN
+606 
-617 DLTDNRISIIISHR
+617 NRISIIISHR

-646 AEVLEQGSHQQL
+646 ARIMEQGSHEEL
-658 LEMDGQYATLFNL
+658 LELGGQYATLFKL
-671 QAKGYQ
+671 QAEGYQ

>member
-1 LDKQNSQNP
+1 MFRYS
-10 VKKFISVFQYS
+10 SVAI
-21 GVALEIV
+21 GIV
-28 WSTSAK
+28 WDTSA
-34 LTIAMA
+34 A
-40 LTTLFAGVLPAA
+40 LTVVMAATTLVSGILPAA

-61 DVVSNAFQDD
+61 DAVASAFQET
-71 GSNTAQLRSDALY
+71 GASAQQLRSEALY
-84 YVFLEAGLVVLMTG
+84 YVFLEAGLVVLITA

-135 DAEYY
+135 DSEFY

-152 RPLSLVIKTFDLFRD
+152 RPLSLVIKTFDLFRES
-167 IIALITIGIWLFQ
+167 ILLVTIGIWLYQ
-180 FSPYAVLLLAV
+180 FSPYAVLLLGL
-191 AGVPAFIA
+191 AGVPAFLA

-242 GKMFLQRYVDIFLN
+242 GKLFVQRYVDIFKN
-256 IYKEDRSLV
+256 IYKEDKSLV
-265 LRRGIWGYIL
+265 LRRGFWGYVL
-275 GLIASAAFYFAYGW
+275 GLLASAAFYFAYGW

-297 AITIGQM
+297 TITIGQM

-314 QNSVTNSLTSIN
+314 QNAVTSSLTAVN

-335 SNLTEFLSHKVPE
+335 SNLSEYLAHKVPE
-348 QTGEGIAGP
+348 QTGSKTRGP
-357 NPDDGIRFE
+357 DPADGIRFE
-366 NVSFSYPGAQT
+366 NVSFHYPGSEN
-377 PALKNINL
+377 PALHNITL
-385 HITPGE
+385 HIHSGE

-403 TTLIKLLTRLYTP
+403 TTLIKLLTRLYVP
-416 TEGRILVDGLDLQEW
+416 TGGNIFLEGLELSAW
-431 DTNAIREKIG
+431 DIDTLRQKIG
-441 VIFQDFARYQLIV
+441 VIFQDFSRYQLIV
-454 GENIGIGDVDNIE
+454 GENIGIGDVKNIHQDE
-467 DGNQIE
+467 YVA
-473 EAARKGMADEFVRDL
+473 EAARKGMADVFVKDL
-488 PLDYQ
+488 PAAYK

-513 IALSRAFMRSKAD
+513 IALSRAFMRSQAD

-537 DARAEAEIFE
+537 DAKAEAEIFE
-547 HFNDLT
+547 HFRELT
-553 DNRISIIISLGTWF
+553 AN
-567 KDGKELS
+567 K
-574 GGQWQK
+574 
-580 IALSRAFMRSK
+580 
-591 ADILILDEPTAAIDA
+591 
-606 RAEAEIFEHFN
+606 
-617 DLTDNRISIIISHR
+617 ISIIISHR
-631 FSTVRRADHIIVLEK
+631 FSTVRRADYIIVLDQ
-646 AEVLEQGSHQQL
+646 AEILERGTHKEL
-658 LEMDGQYATLFNL
+658 LHLDGQYATLFKL